1 MIALWTSL
9 ALLAAGVIW
18 AALVY
23 RHISHVSQ
31 GDKIPERSG
40 TALLLVDLQEDFW
53 NSGQYDEADKTQAT
67 QAIRAAV
74 TRAKSEDQ
82 PVITLRQEWSTPST
96 RTFAR
101 IFMKGQGLA
110 GQPGAELAS
119 SFVDMGEYEV
129 IKRVQDGFETGA
141 LDTLL
146 DQLDI
151 GHVQIAGLDAALC
164 VNKTA
169 QAALARGYKVTL
181 LQDGTLGALPKA
193 TEKAFETLKDAGAE
207 VI

>member
-1 MIALWTSL
+1 M
-9 ALLAAGVIW
+9 
-18 AALVY
+18 
-23 RHISHVSQ
+23 
-31 GDKIPERSG
+31 
-40 TALLLVDLQEDFW
+40 DLQEDFW

-74 TRAKSEDQ
+74 TR
-82 PVITLRQEWSTPST
+82 
-96 RTFAR
+96 TFAR

-110 GQPGAELAS
+110 GQPGAELANP
-119 SFVDMGEYEV
+119 FVGMGEYEV

-146 DQLDI
+146 DQLNI

-181 LQDGTLGALPKA
+181 LQDGLLGALPKA
-193 TEKAFETLKDAGAE
+193 TAKAFETLKNAGAE
-207 VI
+207 AT

>member
-1 MIALWTSL
+1 M
-9 ALLAAGVIW
+9 
-18 AALVY
+18 
-23 RHISHVSQ
+23 
-31 GDKIPERSG
+31 
-40 TALLLVDLQEDFW
+40 DLQEDFW

-74 TRAKSEDQ
+74 TRAKSEDH

-110 GQPGAELAS
+110 GQPGARLAS
-119 SFVDMGEYEV
+119 PFADMGKYEV

-151 GHVQIAGLDAALC
+151 GHVQIAGLDAAFC

-193 TEKAFETLKDAGAE
+193 TAKAFETLKNAGAE
-207 VI
+207 AI